1 MQTKITQAI
10 LPVAGRGTRFLPWT
24 SIVPKE
30 LLPLGKKP
38 VIAHLVDE
46 CLSVG
51 IHDICFV
58 LGHGKE
64 AIRNF
69 FRPPV
74 TFINELRTCNMEAE
88 IAELQKYQDVHF
100 SYVYQDQQLGDGH
113 AIMQA
118 ANWVSAKSDH
128 IAVLFGDDL
137 IVGEKNGLQQLIQA
151 HQELPDDIESAA
163 MLCLERIELENA
175 SRYGI
180 VKIDQDSAQRRLHRI
195 QGLVEKPKPE
205 DAPSKLAI
213 VGKYLIPRSTIDIL
227 PHMKQVTGNEIRLI
241 DALTLQLA
249 STPIYGYEAKGT
261 RYDTGTP
268 EGWKKAVAALA

>member
-10 LPVAGRGTRFLPWT
+10 LPVAGLGTRFLPWT

-30 LLPLGKKP
+30 LLPLGNKP

-46 CLSVG
+46 CISVG
-51 IHDICFV
+51 IRDICLV
-58 LGHGKE
+58 LSPGKE

-74 TFINELRTCNMEAE
+74 SLISELRSRGMEGH
-88 IAELQKYQDVHF
+88 IHELEKYEDVQL
-100 SYVYQDQQLGDGH
+100 SVVYQNEQRGDGH

-118 ANWVSAKSDH
+118 AEWVKESSNH

-137 IVGEKNGLQQLIQA
+137 IAGEQNGLQQLIQA
-151 HQELPDDIESAA
+151 HQELPDNVASAA
-163 MLCLERIELENA
+163 MLCLEKVPLEDV

-180 VKIDQDSAQRRLHRI
+180 VNIEQGDAARRLHRI
-195 QGLVEKPKPE
+195 KGLVEKPKPA
-205 DAPSKLAI
+205 DAPSRLGI
-213 VGKYLIPRSTIDIL
+213 VGKYLIPRSTIEIL
-227 PHMKQVTGNEIRLI
+227 PDVKGVEGREIRLI

-249 STPIYGYEAKGT
+249 STPIYGYEVKGT

-268 EGWKKAVAALA
+268 AGWAKAVAAFA